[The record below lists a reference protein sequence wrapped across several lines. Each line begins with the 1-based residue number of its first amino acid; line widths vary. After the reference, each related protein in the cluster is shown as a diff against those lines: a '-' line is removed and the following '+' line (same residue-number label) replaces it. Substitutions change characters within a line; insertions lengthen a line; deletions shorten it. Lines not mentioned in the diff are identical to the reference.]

1 MDRETTNPTEQN
13 KTLRSLTIKLP
24 HDFDM
29 ILRAYVQKT
38 DTDLSKL
45 TRLALRE
52 KLRREG
58 AFS

>member
-1 MDRETTNPTEQN
+1 MQRKSMNPTEKN

-29 ILRAYVQKT
+29 ILRAYVEKT
-38 DTDLSKL
+38 DTDISKL
-45 TRLALRE
+45 TRSALRE

>member
-1 MDRETTNPTEQN
+1 MDRETTNPTEQT

>member
-29 ILRAYVQKT
+29 ILRAYVQAT